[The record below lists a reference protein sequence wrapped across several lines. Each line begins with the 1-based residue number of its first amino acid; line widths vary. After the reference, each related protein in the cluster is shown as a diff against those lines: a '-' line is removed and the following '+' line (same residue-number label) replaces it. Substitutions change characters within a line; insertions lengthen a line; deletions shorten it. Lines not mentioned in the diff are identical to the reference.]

1 MSKRFGALKSN
12 DNPFKQGNSR
22 KKKANKPNE
31 DRFKNNMFK
40 ADKKVHSHTKRCV
53 RDQTLEQAN
62 FVNSIETKTKIDAMK
77 DNLLLDD
84 DAFPELENANISHGV
99 NKVSTKLCF
108 GRVLNK
114 QSSSCKLSLRDSN
127 TIARSSVN
135 LRSTE
140 KSKLSLKITNLIIN
154 KMEEQERKAHY
165 LQWLNNWQKDREE
178 RMNNGE
184 TFYEPYSLDDLD
196 DGSDD
201 SDIDDYE
208 MEETEYWNSGRGK
221 QGKSYE
227 N

>member
-12 DNPFKQGNSR
+12 DNPFKQGNPKR
-22 KKKANKPNE
+22 KRANKSN
-31 DRFKNNMFK
+31 D
-40 ADKKVHSHTKRCV
+40 DKPKSGIFRTDKQPHSYAKRCMH
-53 RDQTLEQAN
+53 DQALSEAN
-62 FVNSIETKTKIDAMK
+62 LGTNIERKVDTVK

-84 DAFPELENANISHGV
+84 DAFPELEKANVGHGV

-108 GRVLNK
+108 GKALSNK

-208 MEETEYWNSGRGK
+208 MEETEYWNAGRGK